1 MQVDNKTQT
10 VYNFKNTCYNCF
22 NDIEYPLLG
31 DFSYGE
37 LIFQTKDGQ
46 DFGIAVLIDNTTF
59 DFINETIKKDKELE
73 HKKVDPQKILAL
85 VADKLNDK
93 EITDK
98 YPICPICKKRQREF
112 NDNIRTSKRELN
124 FVTWHDFE
132 NLISDDKIKRIKEVI
147 LSMT

>member
-1 MQVDNKTQT
+1 MQTINKTQT
-10 VYNFKNTCYNCF
+10 LYNFRNTCYNCF
-22 NDIEYPLLG
+22 NDIEFPLLG

-46 DFGIAVLIDNTTF
+46 DFGIAVLIGNITF

-93 EITDK
+93 GFTAE

-112 NDNIRTSKRELN
+112 NDNIRTCKRELN

-132 NLISDDKIKRIKEVI
+132 NLTSNDKIKRIKEAV